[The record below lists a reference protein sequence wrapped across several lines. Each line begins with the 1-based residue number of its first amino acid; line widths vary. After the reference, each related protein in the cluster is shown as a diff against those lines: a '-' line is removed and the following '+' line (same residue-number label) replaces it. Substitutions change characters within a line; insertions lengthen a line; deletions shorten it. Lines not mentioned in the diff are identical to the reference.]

1 MMSNLRA
8 IARQLGGDVAGDH
21 LVIPGPG
28 HSARDRSLAVWI
40 DGDHIR
46 VHSHASDDW
55 RQCRDHVRGL
65 LGIAAETVP
74 TPSAKVGVPKARLSP
89 AHTDAAGISRAMTLW
104 RESISPWNTLV
115 IRYLASRRLTLP
127 DTCEAIRFHPAC
139 PYRVNETTFRLPT
152 MLALLRDAITDQPCG
167 IHRTALKPDG
177 SGKADIPDDRSPKRM
192 LGRAK
197 GAAIK
202 IDADD
207 AVMIGLHI
215 AEGIESSLAARQL
228 GYSPVWAV
236 GSAGAIAD
244 MPVLVGIEALTII
257 HDTDEAGRR
266 AAEACAGRWEAAGAE
281 VLIASALGGGDAND
295 ALGRL
300 A

>member
-1 MMSNLRA
+1 
-8 IARQLGGDVAGDH
+8 
-21 LVIPGPG
+21 
-28 HSARDRSLAVWI
+28 
-40 DGDHIR
+40 
-46 VHSHASDDW
+46 
-55 RQCRDHVRGL
+55 
-65 LGIAAETVP
+65 
-74 TPSAKVGVPKARLSP
+74 
-89 AHTDAAGISRAMTLW
+89 
-104 RESISPWNTLV
+104 
-115 IRYLASRRLTLP
+115 
-127 DTCEAIRFHPAC
+127 
-139 PYRVNETTFRLPT
+139 

-177 SGKADIPDDRSPKRM
+177 SGKADMPDGSSPKKM

-202 IDADD
+202 IDPDH
-207 AVMIGLHI
+207 AVTCGLHI
-215 AEGIESSLAARQL
+215 AEGIESALAARRF
-228 GYSPVWAV
+228 GYAPIWAV